1 MFNLVMLMSFTGD
14 CSPPLDFSLFPCLF
28 LSFVFFSLPFLFVA
42 LMGTIKRSRSNFHSV
57 VVVGLLGA
65 QRLED
70 VWAVKQRLF
79 VVCCSRPP
87 FVPSHHCS
95 KFTLLY
101 SHTLTL
107 TTAHP
112 LIALEQHP
120 SAWAVRWSVRLVG
133 CLLALLTS

>member
-1 MFNLVMLMSFTGD
+1 
-14 CSPPLDFSLFPCLF
+14 
-28 LSFVFFSLPFLFVA
+28 
-42 LMGTIKRSRSNFHSV
+42 MGTIKRSRSNFHSV

-120 SAWAVRWSVRLVG
+120 SAWAVRWSVGWLADWLVG
-133 CLLALLTS
+133 VLIDWLGWLAACLLC